1 MIQLIKH
8 NRINYGAK
16 RGERSLLLFAREG
29 AMIIFVYV
37 NILSWKWHGKS
48 ANRHRGRNGLAEIRR
63 FVVYRPL
70 QVSLFLCKA
79 LGVG

>member
-1 MIQLIKH
+1 M
-8 NRINYGAK
+8 
-16 RGERSLLLFAREG
+16 LFAREG

-48 ANRHRGRNGLAEIRR
+48 ANRRRGRNGLAEIRR

-70 QVSLFLCKA
+70 QVSLFLSKA